1 MRRGSI
7 VRLVVYGVLSG
18 VAASLVA
25 VLVPW
30 LPTSAS
36 EEMDRIEFV
45 FWFTTVICIA
55 IWAIVSAI
63 IVYAVLKFRAA
74 PEDDTD
80 GPPIH
85 GHTGIEIVW
94 TAVPAVLVTAI
105 SVVSAI
111 ALAKNDDAGENPLR
125 IAVTAQQFAW
135 RFEYP
140 PSSEDAEDAVTSG
153 TLVMPVNEDV
163 KLTLHS
169 LDVIHSFWIPE
180 MGQKS
185 DAVPGIETT
194 LVLTPTRVGEYTLVC
209 TELCGLGH
217 PTMRAPVR
225 VVPREDYDAFL
236 AGVRETGGAG
246 AGGDRDDGATVF
258 TTAGCGACHAFAPA
272 GTDAEVGPP
281 LDDLAAAADDA
292 AMPVEEFVRQSIVD
306 PNARVA
312 SGYQPDVMPDT
323 YENTLTEE
331 QLDALVQYLVEAE
344 ANGG

>member
-7 VRLVVYGVLSG
+7 VRIVIYGVLSG
-18 VAASLVA
+18 VVASLIA

-36 EEMDRIEFV
+36 EEMDRIEFT

-63 IVYAVLKFRAA
+63 IVYSMLKFRAA
-74 PEDDTD
+74 PDDDTD

-85 GHTGIEIVW
+85 GHTGVEIAW
-94 TAVPAVLVTAI
+94 TAIPAVLVTAI
-105 SVVSAI
+105 SIVSAI
-111 ALAKNDDAGENPLR
+111 VLAKNDDAGDNPLR

-140 PSSEDAEDAVTSG
+140 PSAEGGDDAVTSG
-153 TLVMPVNEDV
+153 ELVLPLKQSV

-194 LVLTPTRVGEYTLVC
+194 LVLTPTRLGEYTLLC

-217 PTMRAPVR
+217 PTMRAAVR
-225 VVPREDYDAFL
+225 VVSQEDYDAYL
-236 AGVRETGGAG
+236 ASEREGGGAG
-246 AGGDRDDGATVF
+246 AGGGDDGESVF
-258 TTAGCGACHAFAPA
+258 ASAGCGACHAFGPA
-272 GTDAEVGPP
+272 GTDSEVGPS
-281 LDDLAAAADDA
+281 LDELTAAAEGAG
-292 AMPVEEFVRQSIVD
+292 MPVEEYVRQSIAD
-306 PNARVA
+306 PNAVIA
-312 SGYQPDVMPDT
+312 DGYQPDVMPDT

-331 QLDALVQYLVEAE
+331 QLDGLVQYLVDGQG
-344 ANGG
+344 NGG

>member
-7 VRLVVYGVLSG
+7 VRLVIYGVLSG
-18 VAASLVA
+18 IAASSVA

-36 EEMDRIEFV
+36 EEMDRIEFT

-55 IWAIVSAI
+55 IFAIVAAVSI
-63 IVYAVLKFRAA
+63 YSVLKFRAA

-111 ALAKNDDAGENPLR
+111 VLAKNDDLGPNPLR

-135 RFEYP
+135 KFEYP
-140 PSSEDAEDAVTSG
+140 PSSVGGDDAVTSG
-153 TLVMPVNEDV
+153 ELVLPVDRGV
-163 KLTLHS
+163 RLTLHS
-169 LDVIHSFWIPE
+169 VDVIHSFWIPE

-194 LVLTPTRVGEYTLVC
+194 LGITPTRLGEYSLVC
-209 TELCGLGH
+209 TELCGPGH
-217 PTMRAPVR
+217 STMRAAVR
-225 VVPREDYDAFL
+225 VVSAEDYEAYL
-236 AGVRETGGAG
+236 ASEREGGGAG
-246 AGGDRDDGATVF
+246 GGDDGESVF
-258 TTAGCGACHAFAPA
+258 ATAGCGSCHAFGPA
-272 GTDAEVGPP
+272 GTDAEVGPS
-281 LDDLAAAADDA
+281 LDDLAPAAESAG
-292 AMPVEEFVRQSIVD
+292 MPLEEFIRQSIVE
-306 PNARVA
+306 PNAELA
-312 SGYQPDVMPDT
+312 EGYQGGVMPET
-323 YENTLTEE
+323 YGASLSED
-331 QLDALVQYLVEAE
+331 QVDGLVQYLVDGQ

>member
-7 VRLVVYGVLSG
+7 VRLVIYGVLSG
-18 VAASLVA
+18 VAASVVA

-45 FWFTTVICIA
+45 FWFTTVICVA
-55 IWAIVSAI
+55 IFAIVSAVI
-63 IVYAVLKFRAA
+63 FYSVLKFRAA

-85 GHTGIEIVW
+85 GHTGLEIVW
-94 TAVPAVLVTAI
+94 TAVPAILVTAI

-111 ALAKNDDAGENPLR
+111 VLAQNDDLGANPLR
-125 IAVTAQQFAW
+125 ISVTAQQFAW

-140 PSSEDAEDAVTSG
+140 GEPPVTSG
-153 TLVMPVNEDV
+153 ALVLPVDRGV

-169 LDVIHSFWIPE
+169 LDVIHSFWVPE
-180 MGQKS
+180 FGQKS

-194 LVLTPTRVGEYTLVC
+194 LAITPTRVGSYSLLC

-217 PTMRAPVR
+217 STMRAAVQ
-225 VVPREDYDAFL
+225 VVSREDYEAFL
-236 AGVRETGGAG
+236 AREREGGG
-246 AGGDRDDGATVF
+246 PGPGGGDDGESVF
-258 TTAGCGACHAFAPA
+258 ATAGCGSCHTFGPA
-272 GTDAEVGPP
+272 GSDAEVGPS
-281 LDDLAAAADDA
+281 LDDLAGAAGSAGQ
-292 AMPVEEFVRQSIVD
+292 PLEQFIEESIVD
-306 PNARVA
+306 PNQRLAE
-312 SGYQPDVMPDT
+312 GYQGDVMPNT
-323 YENTLTEE
+323 YDKSLSDD
-331 QLDALVQYLVEAE
+331 QLDALVQYLVDGQ